1 MKAATAQTG
10 FTLIELI
17 IAMAIIGTLAAVALP
32 SYVEYAKTANISK
45 VNVHFETAKR
55 LTRAT
60 YVKAFTRTSIGLTA
74 SPPETVAE
82 WLVILSRGDS
92 LAPGG
97 GPAFDAGEGDSYT
110 GQVGVQ
116 VTGTF
121 AGGNAVVTLTRPAY
135 EALTLDTFSIV
146 AATVFQ

>member
-1 MKAATAQTG
+1 MKATTAQTG

-17 IAMAIIGTLAAVALP
+17 IAVAIIGTLAAVALP
-32 SYVEYAKTANISK
+32 SYVEYARTANITK

-60 YVKAFTRTSIGLTA
+60 YVKAFTRISIGLTA
-74 SPPETVAE
+74 SPPDTVAE
-82 WLVILSRGDS
+82 WLAIFGRGDA

-97 GPAFDAGEGDSYT
+97 GPAFDAGDGDAGT

-121 AGGNAVVTLTRPAY
+121 AGGDAIVTLTRPAY
-135 EALTLDTFSIV
+135 EELTVATFTIV